1 MLSEKDRTL
10 LSSILTATTGVA
22 KTLVSV
28 REEQKEQSKRL
39 DELKQNQLNQE
50 RNYKTFKK
58 EIDSTL
64 TSISKDIMDGYSDL
78 NSNQKE
84 IQQLVKDEHRNTVD
98 TTEQT
103 IKGQFTK
110 LIDVLSEDE
119 SFEELEK
126 QISSFKSELITKLEN
141 HDKVVNNKLNN
152 LNQIKVMKA
161 LIESLTTMQKDMS
174 QLTKNMETNSAEFS
188 NLADANRTMAARL
201 DSVDIRM
208 ISMIDTKQNS
218 DSTDSDLDALNDVV
232 KLLESQS

>member
-50 RNYKTFKK
+50 RNFKTFKK

-98 TTEQT
+98 TTDQT

>member
-39 DELKQNQLNQE
+39 DELKQHQLNQE
-50 RNYKTFKK
+50 RDFKTFKK

-78 NSNQKE
+78 SSNQKE

>member
-50 RNYKTFKK
+50 RDFKTFKK

-84 IQQLVKDEHRNTVD
+84 VQQLVKDEHRNTVD

>member
-50 RNYKTFKK
+50 RNFKTFKK

>member
-50 RNYKTFKK
+50 RDFKTFKK

-64 TSISKDIMDGYSDL
+64 TSISKDIMDRYSDL

-98 TTEQT
+98 ITEQT

-126 QISSFKSELITKLEN
+126 QISSFKSELITNLEN
-141 HDKVVNNKLNN
+141 HDKIVNNKLNN

>member
-50 RNYKTFKK
+50 RDFKTFKK

>member
-50 RNYKTFKK
+50 RDFKTFKK

-64 TSISKDIMDGYSDL
+64 TSISKDIMDRYSDL

-98 TTEQT
+98 ITEQT

-126 QISSFKSELITKLEN
+126 QISSFKSELITNLEN

>member
-50 RNYKTFKK
+50 RNFKTFKK

-141 HDKVVNNKLNN
+141 HDKVVNDKLNN

>member
-50 RNYKTFKK
+50 RDFKTFKK

-141 HDKVVNNKLNN
+141 HDEVVNNKLNN

>member
-50 RNYKTFKK
+50 RNFKTFKK

-174 QLTKNMETNSAEFS
+174 QLTKNMETNSTEFS

>member
-1 MLSEKDRTL
+1 
-10 LSSILTATTGVA
+10 
-22 KTLVSV
+22 
-28 REEQKEQSKRL
+28 
-39 DELKQNQLNQE
+39 
-50 RNYKTFKK
+50 
-58 EIDSTL
+58 
-64 TSISKDIMDGYSDL
+64 MDGYSDL

>member
-50 RNYKTFKK
+50 RDFKTFKK

-64 TSISKDIMDGYSDL
+64 TSISKDIMNGYSDL

>member
-1 MLSEKDRTL
+1 M
-10 LSSILTATTGVA
+10 
-22 KTLVSV
+22 
-28 REEQKEQSKRL
+28 
-39 DELKQNQLNQE
+39 
-50 RNYKTFKK
+50 
-58 EIDSTL
+58 
-64 TSISKDIMDGYSDL
+64 

-141 HDKVVNNKLNN
+141 HDEVVNNKLNN

>member
-50 RNYKTFKK
+50 RDFKTFKK
-58 EIDSTL
+58 EINSTL